1 MIEAELPDGT
11 ILEFPDGTT
20 PDVMRAA
27 VQRMQKPQGATFGSM
42 MKDEL
47 LRPVRAVRD
56 LAAGAV
62 RGAGSIGATLLAP
75 RDAAESFIARQMG
88 APELQAPERRNA
100 MSDALRSMGADTDSM
115 AFGAGKIGAE
125 IAGTAGVGG
134 ALAGGAQGMGA
145 APAVVNALRTGGMT
159 TGGRGAADLAL
170 RAGAG
175 AAVGGASA
183 GLVDPSQAGTGALI
197 GGALPGAISGA
208 GKVGAAVGGAIYRA
222 MTPEMQKQ
230 AVALAQAT
238 GRTID
243 EVASALQQRGPTMI
257 PGSAKT
263 TPQILQNETV
273 SQVARNLQNKGNFGL
288 VEAERAN
295 AAARIAA
302 LERVA
307 PTAGTIN
314 EARANAGN
322 AIERFARPAEA
333 AQSLKVRN
341 LFDAVPDDEV
351 AMHLPLDQMQDAMAK
366 YLGRGTFGKGG
377 ATAEQAIQTARGI
390 GTEALDAVKAA
401 PVQKQQSL
409 YDAVLSAGGI
419 HKNSPSGRQLLGE
432 LKDLAASKQGS
443 AVRANSGKSADL
455 LAQEMY
461 ARGFIPDE
469 DPATLIQYLK
479 DAGRDTFA
487 ADASVAGQ
495 YARRAESA
503 MGDLPQA
510 KVISKIVPFS
520 EIQNLRSSIG
530 EAIADAKKNERT
542 QAAAALTA
550 MKKSIDEKVDL
561 VSRGGGQPDEMFS
574 PEAIK
579 IWRKALDAHAAKK
592 AQFNIGPQA
601 SMFRMGQ
608 DGLPVKEGAEVA
620 PLFWNSGNAQIENMQ
635 AFKRLT
641 KEDQGLVRLMKS
653 NATTEA
659 LQSSAKGPQGAMT
672 FDAFNKWMKTHAGA
686 AKELFSDQELATL
699 KAIGDELRTATKAEN
714 LGRATGSNTAQNIM
728 SGGILGNPRAQ
739 AIAQSLPMGVGNFVT
754 GPLFNY
760 ARTSGETARNAA
772 LAQLLADPELM
783 GQQLRMYSQ
792 GRAPSAL
799 IETLKNPQLQQMLQR
814 SAPVISAQ

>member
-27 VQRMQKPQGATFGSM
+27 VQRMGKPKAPSFGEMLKREVIGSVPVQAALGA
-42 MKDEL
+42 
-47 LRPVRAVRD
+47 LRG
-56 LAAGAV
+56 AAG
-62 RGAGSIGATLLAP
+62 IGNTILP
-75 RDAAESFIARQMG
+75 GNRMEGIEG
-88 APELQAPERRNA
+88 GLQA
-100 MSDALRSMGADTDSM
+100 LGADPESM
-115 AFGAGKIGAE
+115 AYGAGKLGAE

-134 ALAGGAQGMGA
+134 ALAKPVGAVLGKVAPSVAPSVVRALQTSGMS
-145 APAVVNALRTGGMT
+145 TGGM
-159 TGGRGAADLAL
+159 GAADLAL
-170 RAGAG
+170 RTGAG
-175 AAVGGASA
+175 AAVGGVSA
-183 GLVDPSQAGTGALI
+183 GMVNPEDADLGALI
-197 GGALPGAISGA
+197 GGVLPGAVKAVGYA
-208 GKVGAAVGGAIYRA
+208 GEKVGRAIYDA

-230 AVALAQAT
+230 AVALAKAT
-238 GRTID
+238 GKTLD
-243 EVASALQQRGPTMI
+243 EVISALRQQGPTMI

-273 SQVARNLQNKGNFGL
+273 SQVARNLQNKGKYGL
-288 VEAERAN
+288 VEAEQAN
-295 AAARIAA
+295 ALARIAA

-322 AIERFARPAEA
+322 AIADYAKSAEKSA
-333 AQSLKVRN
+333 SQRVRD
-341 LFDAVPDDEV
+341 LFDAVESQDDV
-351 AMHLPLDQMQDAMAK
+351 RMFLPIDQMEAARAK
-366 YLGRGTFGKGG
+366 YLGRGSFGVG
-377 ATAEQAIQTARGI
+377 AGPADQAISTAKEI
-390 GTEALDAVKAA
+390 GTTALDAVKAA
-401 PVQKQQSL
+401 PMQKQQSL

-432 LKDLAASKQGS
+432 LKDLAASKQGN

-455 LAQEMY
+455 LAQEMH

-487 ADASVAGQ
+487 TDANMAGQ
-495 YARRAESA
+495 YARRAEAA
-503 MGDLPQA
+503 MGDLPGA
-510 KVISKIVPFS
+510 EVLPKAVPFQ
-520 EIQNLRSSIG
+520 EMQNLRSSIG
-530 EAIADAKKNERT
+530 EAAQNAKVAGNR
-542 QAAAALTA
+542 QAAAALSE
-550 MKKSIDEKVDL
+550 MKRSIDAKIEAV
-561 VSRGGGQPDEMFS
+561 VNGGALPGETFTQES
-574 PEAIK
+574 ANLY
-579 IWRKALDAHAAKK
+579 RKALAAHAAKK
-592 AQFNIGPQA
+592 AQFNTGPQA
-601 SMFRMGQ
+601 AIFRTGS
-608 DGLPVKEGAEVA
+608 DGLPAKEGAEVA

-672 FDAFNKWMKTHAGA
+672 FDAFNKWMKNHSGA
-686 AKELFSDQELATL
+686 AKELFSEQELATL
-699 KAIGDELRTATKAEN
+699 KAIGDELRGAVSAEN

-728 SGGILGNPRAQ
+728 SNGILDNPRAQ
-739 AIAQSLPMGVGNFVT
+739 AIVQSLPMGVGKFVT

-760 ARTSGETARNAA
+760 ARASGEAARNNA
-772 LAQLLADPELM
+772 LARLLADPELM

-799 IETLKNPQLQQMLQR
+799 IEALKNPQLQQLGVR
-814 SAPVISAQ
+814 AAPVISAQ